1 MRVFTR
7 LSELTWVLPK
17 LRILPEPAPRDVTAD
32 KDCADNAPDDTE
44 EEEGEKLDEYPRI
57 VVLDVEE
64 DRVLVAERVNGLQDE
79 GGDQRAEE
87 RSPERLKRE
96 VVAHFLEAENEIK
109 L

>member
-32 KDCADNAPDDTE
+32 EDCADDAPYDTE

-64 DRVLVAERVNGLQDE
+64 DRVLVAERVDGLEQKYISRKQVKP
-79 GGDQRAEE
+79 GFTNYQPRF
-87 RSPERLKRE
+87 SQFFYQK
-96 VVAHFLEAENEIK
+96 K
-109 L
+109 

>member
-17 LRILPEPAPRDVTAD
+17 LRILPEPAPRDVAAD
-32 KDCADNAPDDTE
+32 EDGPDDAPDDAE

-64 DRVLVAERVNGLQDE
+64 DRVLVAERVDGLQDE
-79 GGDQRAEE
+79 GGD
-87 RSPERLKRE
+87 
-96 VVAHFLEAENEIK
+96 
-109 L
+109 